1 MNVTEILAQFGIDL
15 PAKPFGNGH
24 INTTY
29 RVGDP
34 PQYILQKINT
44 DVFRD
49 PATLMENLVAVTG
62 YLREKIASEGEDPSR
77 RTLTFLPAKN
87 GEYFYRTSE
96 GECWRVYRFIGGARS
111 YENAETPALF
121 AESARAFGHFQKLLS
136 DFPAEQLH
144 EIIPHFHDTGDRL
157 RQLREAIAENR
168 SGRAGDVQKEIAF
181 CMERAGT
188 VNCITSA
195 IAEGSVPLRV
205 THNDTKLNNV
215 LLDDETGKGI
225 CVIDLDTIMPGS
237 LLYDYGDSLR
247 FGASTGAE
255 DERDL
260 SKISFDLTYFEAY
273 TDAFLA
279 ELGESIRPREVEL
292 LPMSA
297 RLMTFECGIR
307 FLADHI
313 NGDVYFRIHREG
325 QNLDRA
331 RTQFCL
337 VEDMERKDAEMRAI
351 VARVCGKYGIGS

>member
-1 MNVTEILAQFGIDL
+1 MTVSAILEQFGIDL

-24 INTTY
+24 INATY

-34 PQYILQKINT
+34 PRFILQRINT
-44 DVFRD
+44 EVFRD
-49 PATLMENLVAVTG
+49 PAALMDNLVAVTAF
-62 YLREKIASEGEDPSR
+62 LREKIAKEGEDPSR
-77 RTLTFLPAKN
+77 RTLTFLPAKD
-87 GEYFYRTSE
+87 GAYYYRTPE
-96 GECWRVYRFIGGARS
+96 GDCWRVYRFIDGARS
-111 YENAETPALF
+111 YESARTPALF
-121 AESARAFGHFQKLLS
+121 AESARAFGRFQKLLS
-136 DFPAEQLH
+136 DFPADQLH
-144 EIIPHFHDTGDRL
+144 ETIPLFHHTGERL
-157 RQLREAIAENR
+157 RQLREAVRENR
-168 SGRAGDVQKEIAF
+168 SGRAEQVEKEIDF
-181 CMERAGT
+181 CLRRAGI
-188 VNCITSA
+188 VNRVVDA

-215 LLDDETGKGI
+215 LIDDETGKGI

-279 ELGESIRPREVEL
+279 EMGDSIRPREVEL
-292 LPMSA
+292 LPFSA
-297 RLMTFECGIR
+297 RLMTLECGMR

-337 VEDMERKDAEMRAI
+337 VEDMERKDGEMEQI
-351 VARVCGKYGIGS
+351 VKRICRKYGI